1 MSYSR
6 SNDRRRYHRVPVRMA
21 LEMEVGEERRRAK
34 METLNMSAGGFS
46 CRMDQPIETL
56 TLLRLGLVFP
66 AFGGR
71 EAPHEI
77 DCTAVIVR
85 CEPWGQEP
93 EGGYE
98 IAAAFTWI
106 TPQDR
111 QLLADYLEWYETVYL
126 MGGESNE
133 SRQAV

>member
-1 MSYSR
+1 
-6 SNDRRRYHRVPVRMA
+6 MA
-21 LEMEVGEERRRAK
+21 LEMQVGEEGRRAR

-46 CRMDQPIETL
+46 CRMDRPLENL

-71 EAPHEI
+71 DRAHEI

-85 CEPWGQEP
+85 CEPRDQDP
-93 EGGYE
+93 DGGYE
-98 IAAAFTWI
+98 VAAAFTWI

-111 QLLADYLEWYETVYL
+111 QLLSDYLEWYETVYL
-126 MGGESNE
+126 LGVRAGER
-133 SRQAV
+133 RQAV